1 MKTITQCAALASVLA
16 MLAVPALTTEVAVAA
31 CSGSYDSFGFP
42 CGGGGGSNGGGG
54 SYQGAPGP
62 LLAGG
67 LPFLAVAGGAY
78 WAVRRYRRKGK

>member
-1 MKTITQCAALASVLA
+1 MKFVMLASLVA

-31 CSGSYDSFGFP
+31 CSGGYDSFGFP

-67 LPFLAVAGGAY
+67 LPFLGLAGGAY
-78 WAVRRYRRKGK
+78 WLVRRFRRKGK